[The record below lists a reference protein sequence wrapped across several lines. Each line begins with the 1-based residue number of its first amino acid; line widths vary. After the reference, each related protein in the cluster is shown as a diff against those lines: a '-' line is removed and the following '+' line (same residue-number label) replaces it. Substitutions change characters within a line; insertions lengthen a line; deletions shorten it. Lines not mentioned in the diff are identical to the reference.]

1 MIKELTPSSIK
12 ELQCLV
18 DTFDVSF
25 ENIKDKIIN
34 VLILPR
40 IDEIEDENLL
50 DLLGWQF
57 HIEEYNKAQDIQ
69 EKKALIKNAIELH
82 RHKGTLYAIKKVLE
96 IFSMDTKI
104 YEWFQ
109 SIPEPYNLTLKQ
121 LKPYEFVAVLNVN
134 RKVENQLFSQQTQ
147 EYMKDLINEYKNVRS
162 HLAGVILEATPSTTI
177 ATPSIIS
184 GYGVNRCELEPNT
197 NYQMNGNIGVMAGI
211 NSFNIGKYEIETNS
225 NYQMNGNIGI
235 VAGIDSFSITQVY
248 LEAK

>member
-177 ATPSIIS
+177 ATPSTIS
-184 GYGVNRCELEPNT
+184 GCGVGKCEAET
-197 NYQMNGNIGVMAGI
+197 KSDYQIDWNIGVMAGV
-211 NSFNIGKYEIETNS
+211 N
-225 NYQMNGNIGI
+225 
-235 VAGIDSFSITQVY
+235 SFSITNVY